1 MTSNKIILFLI
12 LAAMSVTCI
21 TGCSKSDEPV
31 LLQGTGTVLDFAGT
45 GHCSV
50 IIELDN
56 GTRIQPLHH
65 PEGFDFTE
73 GQKVAVEYFTLPDM
87 VSTCGQGEV
96 CNIVSI
102 TETGCGSPLT
112 LLDRDNYNIIPNDP
126 VYLHEVYTDGDCLR
140 VKVSFAGGCTIHAFH
155 LGLVQL
161 GQDENGTALLE
172 LRHDSKGDMC
182 EAFLTKELSFS
193 LEQLRETGI
202 EQFVFS
208 ALLIDGVT
216 FTREFELDY

>member
-1 MTSNKIILFLI
+1 MTSNKNILFFI
-12 LAAMSVTCI
+12 LAALSLACF

-31 LLQGTGTVLDFAGT
+31 LLQGTGIVLDFAGT

-56 GTRIQPLHH
+56 GTRIQPLYH

-73 GQKVAVEYFTLPDM
+73 GQRVAVEYFTLPDM
-87 VSTCGQGEV
+87 VSSCGQGEV

-102 TETGCGSPLT
+102 TETGCGSPLI
-112 LLDRDNYNIIPNDP
+112 LLNRDNYNIIPNDP
-126 VYLHEVYTDGDCLR
+126 VFLHDVDIKGDCLR
-140 VKVSFAGGCTIHAFH
+140 VKVSFAGGCSTHVFH

-182 EAFLTKELSFS
+182 EAFLTKELSFN
-193 LEQLRETGI
+193 LEQLRKDDI
-202 EQFVFS
+202 RRIVFS
-208 ALLIDGVT
+208 ATLLNGT
-216 FTREFELDY
+216 TYTQELELE

>member
-1 MTSNKIILFLI
+1 MTRINIHVFSLL
-12 LAAMSVTCI
+12 LAAAVI
-21 TGCSKSDEPV
+21 AFTGCSKNDEPA

-65 PEGFDFTE
+65 PEGFNFTE
-73 GQKVAVEYFTLPDM
+73 GQRVAVEYFTLPDM

-102 TETGCGSPLT
+102 IETGCGSPLT
-112 LLDRDNYNIIPNDP
+112 MLSRDNYNIIPNDP
-126 VYLHEVYTDGDCLR
+126 VYLHEVAIDDDCLR
-140 VKVSFAGGCTIHAFH
+140 LKVSFSGGCTQHTFH

-161 GQDENGTALLE
+161 GQDEHGTAMLE

-182 EAFLTKELSFS
+182 KAFLTKELSFS
-193 LEQLRETGI
+193 LDLLRETGI
-202 EQFVFS
+202 EKFVFS
-208 ALLIDGVT
+208 ALLIGGET
-216 FTREFELDY
+216 IAQEFELD

>member
-1 MTSNKIILFLI
+1 MTSNKLILFFI
-12 LAAMSVTCI
+12 LVAVAATCFTACI
-21 TGCSKSDEPV
+21 KNDEPA
-31 LLQGTGTVLDFAGT
+31 LLQGTGIVLDFAGT
-45 GHCSV
+45 EHCSV

-65 PEGFDFTE
+65 PEGFNFTE
-73 GQKVAVEYFTLPDM
+73 GQRVAVEYFNLPDM

-112 LLDRDNYNIIPNDP
+112 LLNRDNYNIIPNDP
-126 VYLHEVYTDGDCLR
+126 VYLHEVYTDGDCLS
-140 VKVSFAGGCTIHAFH
+140 VKVSFAGGCASHIFH

-193 LEQLRETGI
+193 LEQLRKEGI
-202 EQFVFS
+202 NRFVFS
-208 ALLIDGVT
+208 ALLIDGKT
-216 FTREFELDY
+216 ITREFDLD